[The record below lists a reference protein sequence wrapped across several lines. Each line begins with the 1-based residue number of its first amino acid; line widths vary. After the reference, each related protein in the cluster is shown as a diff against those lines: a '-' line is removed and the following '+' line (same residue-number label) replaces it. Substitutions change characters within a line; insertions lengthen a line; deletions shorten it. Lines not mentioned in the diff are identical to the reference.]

1 MRSPRG
7 GSLEE
12 RPDRNRYRVV
22 PFPRH
27 RLAVLDVLSVA
38 ARQYTV
44 HGLLEVDVTAAR
56 ERMRSMA
63 PPPSLTSFV
72 VATVARAVQGHPEVN
87 ARRAGRRLVLFDD
100 VDVVVTVERPLDR
113 TPVPMPYAVRGAGT
127 KSCAAISAEIQAARD
142 RAVSTAGDLAGTRAV
157 TAMPSAL
164 RRLRARVAGRFPSAV
179 ARFGPPIG
187 ISSLGMF
194 GHGGGWGI
202 PLSPM
207 TAMVTVGG
215 IATRP
220 VFEAGVLVERELL
233 PLTLSFDHAVVDGA
247 PAARFAETLRH
258 LFETAAVLDESEGD
272 GGQVSP
278 PPVGL

>member
-100 VDVVVTVERPLDR
+100 VDVVVTVERPLDK

-157 TAMPSAL
+157 TAMPSAFGDSGRGWPVVSP
-164 RRLRARVAGRFPSAV
+164 RRLPAS
-179 ARFGPPIG
+179 GPQSG
-187 ISSLGMF
+187 
-194 GHGGGWGI
+194 
-202 PLSPM
+202 
-207 TAMVTVGG
+207 
-215 IATRP
+215 
-220 VFEAGVLVERELL
+220 
-233 PLTLSFDHAVVDGA
+233 
-247 PAARFAETLRH
+247 
-258 LFETAAVLDESEGD
+258 
-272 GGQVSP
+272 
-278 PPVGL
+278 